1 MGELLCKTGGDFLGI
16 LVVFSFLFP
25 FSLSIYGSRAGE
37 IGVVGEW
44 EGKAGENVMRRIE
57 RNLSTTD
64 ERCVLLKRI
73 GKG

>member
-1 MGELLCKTGGDFLGI
+1 MGR
-16 LVVFSFLFP
+16 
-25 FSLSIYGSRAGE
+25 RAGKT
-37 IGVVGEW
+37 GVVGEW
-44 EGKAGENVMRRIE
+44 EGKAGENGMGRIE